1 MPALACDALLVP
13 FTVEPGPDFVLVT
26 VDGRAGEHPVLRL
39 AAASAW
45 ITDHADRLIIIDL
58 SQTALLDS
66 ALVAWLITL
75 ARTAIRSRILVQG
88 AGARV
93 AGQLRH
99 LRLDRLLT
107 IG

>member
-1 MPALACDALLVP
+1 MPALASDALLAP
-13 FTVEPGPDFVLVT
+13 FAIEPGPDFVLVT
-26 VDGRAGEHPVLRL
+26 VDGRAGEHPLLRT
-39 AAASAW
+39 APATAW
-45 ITDHADRLIIIDL
+45 ITDHPERLIVIDL
-58 SQTALLDS
+58 GQIALLDS

-75 ARTAIRSRILVQG
+75 ARTAIRSRILVQA

-93 AGQLRH
+93 EGQLRH